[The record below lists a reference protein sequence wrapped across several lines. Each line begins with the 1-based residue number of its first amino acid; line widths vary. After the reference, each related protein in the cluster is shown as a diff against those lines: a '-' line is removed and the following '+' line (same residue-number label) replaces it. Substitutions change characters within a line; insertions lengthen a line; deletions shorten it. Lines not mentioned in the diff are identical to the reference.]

1 MRLKRAEEGRIEAT
15 EEFKAYKVTQSMGEF
30 KMKEAVNVE
39 KARVRELENQ
49 LISEKSKVDIERG
62 RLEHEKRMGAEK
74 AALVDELKEKVHIM
88 TTNELY
94 MRQQY
99 EDEIVRIR
107 NETQINDNLKKSQ
120 INNNE
125 EKMAL
130 ISQEIERLREDNKG
144 LRQTIDQLRAAL
156 AQQSRDLEAKVTEY
170 RTVETRL
177 TATENEWRQKTG
189 ELEARLH

>member
-1 MRLKRAEEGRIEAT
+1 
-15 EEFKAYKVTQSMGEF
+15 
-30 KMKEAVNVE
+30 MKEAVNVE